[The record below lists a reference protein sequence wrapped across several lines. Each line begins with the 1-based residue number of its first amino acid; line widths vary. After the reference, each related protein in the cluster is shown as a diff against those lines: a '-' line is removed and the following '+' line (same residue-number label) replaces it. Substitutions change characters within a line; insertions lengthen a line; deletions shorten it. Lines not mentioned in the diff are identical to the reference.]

1 MDKRRLEQEY
11 RSWKQQ
17 STPDLWERIE
27 EGLKDHE
34 GQAGA
39 FYDRKLSHG
48 KEVSHEKEVS
58 WEKGGSCGRKISH
71 KRKLSYGR
79 KAVYSGVT
87 AAAAIF
93 LLLMVIPDRR
103 QDSWT
108 GHYIAEETE
117 GVQAPEA
124 GSAAGGTQEPRLA
137 SGETQASEFGFAS
150 HETDGPH
157 PRFLE
162 LGEYQSLAVPSDA
175 LTVPADARYFSEAV
189 LGDTELLCSGTVEE
203 VSLNY
208 DGEGRAVQV
217 VYRLDLQTIYY
228 AQDYISSQESIT
240 VTSPLVAAEGEPMAL
255 AEEGGDSAGLSAAS
269 AKGNEVYLLYQL
281 QKEGNYLLPLK
292 SQNGSW
298 ELVYPFAPQI
308 QVTEQGDYLFH
319 SGYTSLVNLDTQ
331 VVPGIPMGS
340 NDYFYDRM
348 LLRED
353 EEFPLELVALI
364 KKQAKENG

>member
-34 GQAGA
+34 GQESA
-39 FYDRKLSHG
+39 FYGRKLSH
-48 KEVSHEKEVS
+48 
-58 WEKGGSCGRKISH
+58 
-71 KRKLSYGR
+71 GR

-108 GHYIAEETE
+108 GHYIAEEIE

-124 GSAAGGTQEPRLA
+124 GSA
-137 SGETQASEFGFAS
+137 SGETQASESGFAS
-150 HETDGPH
+150 HETDGLK

-240 VTSPLVAAEGEPMAL
+240 VTSPLVAAEREPMAL
-255 AEEGGDSAGLSAAS
+255 AEEGGDSSGLSAAS

-281 QKEGNYLLPLK
+281 QKEGTYLLPLK

-353 EEFPLELVALI
+353 EEFPLELVSLI

>member
-27 EGLKDHE
+27 EGLKDHGE
-34 GQAGA
+34 QENA
-39 FYDRKLSHG
+39 FYDRMSSHG
-48 KEVSHEKEVS
+48 KEASH
-58 WEKGGSCGRKISH
+58 
-71 KRKLSYGR
+71 GR

-108 GHYIAEETE
+108 EYYIAEETE

-124 GSAAGGTQEPRLA
+124 GSA
-137 SGETQASEFGFAS
+137 SGETQTSESGFAS
-150 HETDGPH
+150 QETDGLK

-208 DGEGRAVQV
+208 DEDGRAVQV

-240 VTSPLVAAEGEPMAL
+240 VVSPLVAA
-255 AEEGGDSAGLSAAS
+255 EGGDSAGLSAAS

-281 QKEGNYLLPLK
+281 QKEGTYLLPLK

-319 SGYTSLVNLDTQ
+319 SGYASLVNLDTQ

-353 EEFPLELVALI
+353 EEFPLELVSLI